1 MPSEDCFFTVQENFF
16 EIYLRKCLQIIKTPL
31 YLRSLLKNDVLSN
44 AKGEEKKTKKRS
56 DYASLY
62 KAPIPNSGSGP
73 YTKHTDLIGVHRST

>member
-44 AKGEEKKTKKRS
+44 AKGEEKKTKK
-56 DYASLY
+56 A
-62 KAPIPNSGSGP
+62 
-73 YTKHTDLIGVHRST
+73 